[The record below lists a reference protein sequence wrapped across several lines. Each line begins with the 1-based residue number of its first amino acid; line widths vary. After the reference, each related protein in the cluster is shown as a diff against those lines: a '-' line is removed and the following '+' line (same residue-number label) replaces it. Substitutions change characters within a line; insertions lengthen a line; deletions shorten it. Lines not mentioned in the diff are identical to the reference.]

1 MGRRR
6 YQFLTDHLID
16 TELDLAPLLSIMVKL
31 IPVLLLSSAFVQ
43 VTTIDTELPMSVKAA
58 IAKPNPDQMANIE
71 IKVNYQNGFKILVDK
86 LGDKSQSIQIDL
98 IDGQLNYEKL
108 NSILTEI
115 KIQNPQVF
123 DLTLTPESNIK
134 YQDIVKIMDTAR
146 KPIDKNILFNFIN
159 PNTQSTEQTPFMFP
173 DVSLNESQEG

>member
-6 YQFLTDHLID
+6 YQFLTDHTID

-43 VTTIDTELPMSVKAA
+43 IATIDTELPVSVKAA
-58 IAKPNPDQMANIE
+58 MAQSSPDQLASIE
-71 IKVNYQNGFKILVDK
+71 IKVNYLTGFKVTVDK
-86 LGDKSQSIQIDL
+86 AGDKSQIIL
-98 IDGQLNYEKL
+98 VELLNGQLNYNQL
-108 NSILTEI
+108 NKVLTEI
-115 KIQNPQVF
+115 KFQNPQVF
-123 DLTLTPESNIK
+123 DLTLSPEATIK

-146 KPIDKNILFNFIN
+146 KPLDKKVLFNFTN
-159 PNTQSTEQTPFMFP
+159 PTTQNIEQTQFMFP